1 MKVNNFII
9 FQNLAFVNIKYDLL
23 NQKKEQ
29 LKYSLKRK
37 LIDIFIAGL
46 GLVSTSLFSF
56 MAFLSVGLV
65 VIQNYDSQTILKAET
80 FGLTGFVALIF
91 LYIGSTILPIFIGFK
106 VFSGTTISICAVCFG
121 IVSYFGFI
129 LNLKNLSNPFLII
142 VIGVLIGWIG
152 EFVSAVGLVIVY
164 SFWKS
169 IGVFLTLIFESLL
182 SLLVINLMS
191 NQKGVTN
198 IDVLFSFAGIFL
210 NLLSTFLI
218 FQKTIREE
226 QNFAWFR
233 EQAIFFSTILGVSFY
248 KDDLTDQNF
257 ENLDLGH
264 TDFREAKIHHTNFRG
279 AKNLEFSR
287 LNGTILA
294 NPKTRKL
301 LTTAEGDEPF
311 DKNLSYLNL
320 RGADLSNLNL
330 EGTDFTGANLT
341 DVDFSNTNLTGAN
354 FTNAQLFNTDFSNAL
369 LTEACICD
377 WAINHQTC
385 FKNVECAWVYLKRGK
400 FGSSEK
406 KPDIDEFQSGE
417 FEKWIRQLQ
426 DTVDLILREP
436 PNVRALV
443 KAIERTANIYGALD
457 PSCFSIESKGDN
469 LYVARVG
476 TTPNADKSEIAS
488 SIIVN
493 YNSIKEL
500 RIQGEGN
507 RILLNS
513 TGEYM
518 ENQNQNIS
526 AGGSIDMSSGTRVN
540 IGGDVIGSSIIL
552 GDLNGQVSNH
562 IQSLRD
568 IKTDEGQSIADV
580 FIALQTNI
588 NDDHLLSEPQKVQAM
603 EAVATLAEEAQK
615 PKENRLTKL
624 CSMAVNALKGVAS
637 TVTDASKIAD
647 ILKTHLPTL
656 IKFFGI

>member
-1 MKVNNFII
+1 MKE
-9 FQNLAFVNIKYDLL
+9 DLIE
-23 NQKKEQ
+23 QKKE
-29 LKYSLKRK
+29 K
-37 LIDIFIAGL
+37 LSSDFQKLVGIVIPIIGL
-46 GLVSTSLFSF
+46 ASIPLFTFS
-56 MAFLSVGLV
+56 AFLSIGLV
-65 VIQNYDSQTILKAET
+65 VIQHYNFLVAKSNIL
-80 FGLTGFVALIF
+80 GLIGFNLLIF
-91 LYIGSTILPIFIGFK
+91 LYIGTTSLPVLIGFK
-106 VFSGTTISICAVCFG
+106 VFSGNSITLCAICFG
-121 IVSYFGFI
+121 FVSYFGFLFDMKTVSSPLLLVALGI
-129 LNLKNLSNPFLII
+129 
-142 VIGVLIGWIG
+142 LIGWIG
-152 EFVSAVGLVIVY
+152 EFISTIAFILVY
-164 SFWKS
+164 SFWRLPSVYLTILIAIISS
-169 IGVFLTLIFESLL
+169 IFFVES
-182 SLLVINLMS
+182 MRF
-191 NQKGVTN
+191 KGANN
-198 IDVLFSFAGIFL
+198 IDMLISFIGISL
-210 NLLSTFLI
+210 HILSTFLM
-218 FQKTIREE
+218 FKKAIREDR
-226 QNFAWFR
+226 NFIWFR
-233 EQAIFFSTILGVSFY
+233 EQAMFFATLLGVSFY
-248 KDDLTDQNF
+248 KDDLKNQSFN
-257 ENLDLGH
+257 NLDLGH
-264 TDFREAKIHHTNFRG
+264 TDFRESKIYHTSFRG

-287 LNGTILA
+287 LDGTILA

-301 LTTAEGDEPF
+301 LTTAEGDEPL

-330 EGTDFTGANLT
+330 EGADFTGANLT

-354 FTNAQLFNTDFSNAL
+354 FTNAQLFNTNFSNAL

-417 FEKWIRQLQ
+417 FEKWIKQLQ

-443 KAIERTANIYGALD
+443 QAIERTANRYGGLD
-457 PSCFSIESKGDN
+457 PSRFSIESKGDN

-476 TTPNADKSEIAS
+476 TTPNADKTQIAS
-488 SIIVN
+488 SIVVN

-500 RIQGEGN
+500 TIQGESN
-507 RILLNS
+507 RILLNP

-540 IGGDVIGSSIIL
+540 IGGDVIGSSITL

-568 IKTDEGQSIADV
+568 IKTDEGQGIADV

-615 PKENRLTKL
+615 PKENRILKL
-624 CSMAVNALKGVAS
+624 CTMAVNALKGVAS
-637 TVTDASKIAD
+637 SVTDASKIAD

>member
-1 MKVNNFII
+1 MTYAVKLPLSI
-9 FQNLAFVNIKYDLL
+9 FVVPVENDLFDYKIK
-23 NQKKEQ
+23 E
-29 LKYSLKRK
+29 LKSSLKRRF
-37 LIDIFIAGL
+37 IGVFIAGF
-46 GLVSTSLFSF
+46 GLISTSLFSF
-56 MAFLSVGLV
+56 MSFLSVALV
-65 VIQNYDSQTILKAET
+65 VIRNYDSQAISHNGISGLVGFILIVL
-80 FGLTGFVALIF
+80 F
-91 LYIGSTILPIFIGFK
+91 YISTTLLPVFIGFK
-106 VFSGTTISICAVCFG
+106 IFSGNIISICG
-121 IVSYFGFI
+121 IFLGFISYFGFAFKLPI
-129 LNLKNLSNPFLII
+129 SSPSLLMGLGI
-142 VIGVLIGWIG
+142 LIGWIG
-152 EFVSAVGLVIVY
+152 EVISAVGIIIVY

-169 IGVFLTLIFESLL
+169 IGIFLTIIITSFSSLFFI
-182 SLLVINLMS
+182 SIYSNTKGATDIDLLLCY
-191 NQKGVTN
+191 
-198 IDVLFSFAGIFL
+198 AGIVL
-210 NLLSTFLI
+210 HMLSTFLI
-218 FQKTIREE
+218 AQKAIREE
-226 QNFAWFR
+226 QNFTWFR
-233 EQAIFFSTILGVSFY
+233 EQAIFFSSIFGVSFY
-248 KDDLTDQNF
+248 KQDLINKNF
-257 ENLDLGH
+257 KNLDLGH
-264 TDFREAKIHHTNFRG
+264 TDFRKTKIYHTSFRG

-287 LNGTILA
+287 LDGTILA

-301 LTTAEGDEPF
+301 LTTAEGDEPL

-330 EGTDFTGANLT
+330 EGADFTGANLS

-354 FTNAQLFNTDFSNAL
+354 FTNAQLFNTNFSNAL

-385 FKNVECAWVYLKRGK
+385 FYNVECAWVYLKRGK
-400 FGSSEK
+400 FGPSEK

-443 KAIERTANIYGALD
+443 KAIERTANRYGGLD
-457 PSCFSIESKGDN
+457 PSRFSIESKGDN
-469 LYVARVG
+469 LYVAKVG
-476 TTPNADKSEIAS
+476 TTPNADKPQIAS

-493 YNSIKEL
+493 YNSINEL
-500 RIQGEGN
+500 TIQGESN
-507 RILLNS
+507 RILLNP

-540 IGGDVIGSSIIL
+540 IGGDVIGSSITL

-568 IKTDEGQSIADV
+568 IKTDEGQDIADV

-588 NDDHLLSEPQKVQAM
+588 NDDHVLSEAQKIQAM

-615 PKENRLTKL
+615 PKESRLLKL
-624 CSMAVNALKGVAS
+624 CTMAVNALKGVVS
-637 TVTDASKIAD
+637 TITSASKIVD

-656 IKFFGI
+656 VKFFGI

>member
-1 MKVNNFII
+1 
-9 FQNLAFVNIKYDLL
+9 VNIKCDLL
-23 NQKKEQ
+23 SQKKEQ

-37 LIDIFIAGL
+37 FIDTFIASL

-65 VIQNYDSQTILKAET
+65 VIQNYDSQAILKAET

-91 LYIGSTILPIFIGFK
+91 LYIGSTILPVFIGFK

-121 IVSYFGFI
+121 IVSYSGFI

-152 EFVSAVGLVIVY
+152 EFISAVGLVIVY

-182 SLLVINLMS
+182 SLLFIDLMS

-198 IDVLFSFAGIFL
+198 IDVLFSFAGVFL

-257 ENLDLGH
+257 EDLDLGH
-264 TDFREAKIHHTNFRG
+264 TDFRETKIYHTSFRG
-279 AKNLEFSR
+279 AKNLEFAR
-287 LNGTILA
+287 LDGTILA

-301 LTTAEGDEPF
+301 LTTAKGIEPL
-311 DKNLSYLNL
+311 DKNLSHINL
-320 RGADLSNLNL
+320 KGADLSDLNL
-330 EGTDFTGANLT
+330 EGVDFTGANLT
-341 DVDFSNTNLTGAN
+341 DVDFTGANLIGAN
-354 FTNAQLFNTDFSNAL
+354 FTNAQLFNTNFSNAC
-369 LTEACICD
+369 LTESCICD

-385 FKNVECAWVYLKRGK
+385 FENVECDWVYLRRGK

-406 KPDIDEFQSGE
+406 KPDIDKFQSGE
-417 FEKWIRQLQ
+417 FQKWIRQLQ

-443 KAIERTANIYGALD
+443 KAIENTANKYGGLD
-457 PSCFSIESKGDN
+457 PARFSIESKGDN

-476 TTPNADKSEIAS
+476 TTPDADKAQIAS
-488 SIIVN
+488 SIVVN
-493 YNSIKEL
+493 YNAINEL
-500 RIQGEGN
+500 TIHGESN
-507 RILLNS
+507 RILLNP

-540 IGGDVIGSSIIL
+540 VGGNIIGSSITL
-552 GDLNGQVSNH
+552 GDLNGQVSNI
-562 IQSLRD
+562 IQSLGD
-568 IKTDEGQSIADV
+568 IQTNDGQNIADI
-580 FIALQTNI
+580 FAALQTTI
-588 NDDHLLSEPQKVQAM
+588 NDDNLLPKEQKIQAM

-615 PKENRLTKL
+615 PKEQRFLKL
-624 CSMAVNALKGVAS
+624 CTLAVNALKGIVS
-637 TVTDASKIAD
+637 TVTDVSKIAEV
-647 ILKTHLPTL
+647 LKTHLPTL
-656 IKFFGI
+656 VKFFGI